1 MWPFEELVPWLRAR
15 IAEDRLRAD
24 LLAEDFTVAEEG
36 AQEEVADA
44 VYTFADQRAVLAT
57 CDAYTAVLDAHD
69 RIAELSR
76 RESEEFVRNMNG
88 PHRETPETRRRY
100 EKACD
105 RSGQVRGAQIA
116 VLGIGLAY
124 RHHPEYREEWKRGC

>member
-1 MWPFEELVPWLRAR
+1 MWPFEDLVPWLRAR

-24 LLAEDFTVAEEG
+24 LLSEDFTVTGTAED
-36 AQEEVADA
+36 VIDA
-44 VYTFADQRAVLAT
+44 VYEVAEQRAVLAA

-69 RIAELSR
+69 RITELAR
-76 RESEEFVRNMNG
+76 RESQEFVRNMNG
-88 PHRETPETRRRY
+88 PHRETPESRRRQERAY
-100 EKACD
+100 D

>member
-24 LLAEDFTVAEEG
+24 LLAEDFTVTDAAED
-36 AQEEVADA
+36 VIDA
-44 VYTFADQRAVLAT
+44 VYEVAEQRAVLAM

-69 RIAELSR
+69 RITELSR
-76 RESEEFVRNMNG
+76 REAEEFVRNMNG
-88 PHRETPETRRRY
+88 PYRETPESRRRQ
-100 EKACD
+100 ERACD

-116 VLGIGLAY
+116 VLSVGLAY

>member
-1 MWPFEELVPWLRAR
+1 MWPFEDLVPWLRAR

-24 LLAEDFTVAEEG
+24 LLAEDYTVENTAED
-36 AQEEVADA
+36 VIDA
-44 VYTFADQRAVLAT
+44 VYEVAEQRAVLAA

-69 RIAELSR
+69 RITELAR
-76 RESEEFVRNMNG
+76 REAEERVRNMNG
-88 PHRETPETRRRY
+88 PHRETPETRRRQ
-100 EKACD
+100 EIACD

>member
-24 LLAEDFTVAEEG
+24 LLAEDYTVENTAED
-36 AQEEVADA
+36 VADA
-44 VYTFADQRAVLAT
+44 VYEIAEQRAVLAM
-57 CDAYTAVLDAHD
+57 CDAYTAVLDAYD

-76 RESEEFVRNMNG
+76 RESEEFVRSMNG
-88 PHRETPETRRRY
+88 PHRDTPESRRRQ
-100 EKACD
+100 ETACD

-116 VLGIGLAY
+116 VLGVGLAY
-124 RHHPEYREEWKRGC
+124 RHHPEYREEWKRGG